1 MSSGRALS
9 EIRHPTVNNA
19 VSPVLDLSKRGDYM
33 SATTR
38 HRFALQAMA
47 AWFFCFTAPGWAE
60 PLTTAGIGVASCEKL
75 AKDMNPAEG
84 LNNTVNYLMF
94 YWVQGYT
101 SAANIALL
109 EGDSQ
114 YVDLSLM
121 DEKKLLPLIHEFCKK
136 NPGKK
141 PISVI
146 DQLIEDTDK
155 IEGKWKSGTVPWAAD
170 DD

>member
-1 MSSGRALS
+1 LFLCAAPAL
-9 EIRHPTVNNA
+9 
-19 VSPVLDLSKRGDYM
+19 
-33 SATTR
+33 
-38 HRFALQAMA
+38 
-47 AWFFCFTAPGWAE
+47 AE
-60 PLTTAGIGVASCEKL
+60 PLATAGIGVASCEKL

-84 LNNTVNYLMF
+84 FNNIANSLVF
-94 YWVQGYT
+94 YWVQGYM

-121 DEKKLLPLIHEFCKK
+121 GETKLLPMIHEFCKK

-141 PISVI
+141 PISLI

-155 IEGKWKSGTVPWAAD
+155 VEGKWKSGTIPWAAD

>member
-1 MSSGRALS
+1 MRNRSRLGL
-9 EIRHPTVNNA
+9 P
-19 VSPVLDLSKRGDYM
+19 
-33 SATTR
+33 
-38 HRFALQAMA
+38 AMVA
-47 AWFFCFTAPGWAE
+47 CSVFFTAPASAE
-60 PLTTAGIGVASCEKL
+60 PLATAGIGVQSCAKL

-84 LNNTVNYLMF
+84 LNNTVNYLIF
-94 YWVQGYT
+94 YWVQGYM

-121 DEKKLLPLIHEFCKK
+121 NEKKLLPLIYDFCTK

-146 DQLIEDTDK
+146 DQLIEDADK